1 MTLSADDSICRWL
14 YPQISL
20 SADECI
26 HRWLSAD
33 DSICWWLYPQMTLS
47 TQMTLSADNSI
58 CWKLRQLTTGPFL
71 VCYLHS
77 FISPVLKS
85 QLFIYVLPQDL
96 HIWRAVTTR
105 ALFFCHDNL
114 ATNLVLLFTK
124 LYYKYVQIKADFL
137 KKITPSHTDIFN
149 DCTVRIW

>member
-1 MTLSADDSICRWL
+1 MTLSADDSILRL
-14 YPQISL
+14 VYQLMNL
-20 SADECI
+20 SI
-26 HRWLSAD
+26 D

-47 TQMTLSADNSI
+47 SQMTLSADDSICRCLYLLMTLSIDNSI
-58 CWKLRQLTTGPFL
+58 CWKFRQLATGPFL
-71 VCYLHS
+71 VCYPQS
-77 FISPVLKS
+77 FIFPVLKS

-137 KKITPSHTDIFN
+137 KKETPITYRYF
-149 DCTVRIW
+149 